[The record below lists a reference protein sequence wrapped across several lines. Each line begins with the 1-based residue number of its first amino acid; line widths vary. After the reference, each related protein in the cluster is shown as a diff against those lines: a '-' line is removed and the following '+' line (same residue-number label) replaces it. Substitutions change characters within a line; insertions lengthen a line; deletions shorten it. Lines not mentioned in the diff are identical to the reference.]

1 MSRSATKIPI
11 SVAESP
17 PQSFSHLER
26 IYPSA
31 PEVTAQT
38 CSPSPAQVGQSFCP
52 LPDVSKGKIKAV
64 LHLIFLLPAWGLITH
79 LVWAEPS
86 YHHAESRS
94 INFQLL
100 IIRLDR
106 SFKASVDSLQ
116 LTYSCQL
123 ENHLKMGFQFTSDSL
138 AVRVSLSESEKLPW
152 KGRAGEGPRGG
163 FSSELT

>member
-1 MSRSATKIPI
+1 MTAHTRSPG
-11 SVAESP
+11 
-17 PQSFSHLER
+17 
-26 IYPSA
+26 
-31 PEVTAQT
+31 
-38 CSPSPAQVGQSFCP
+38 PAQVGQSFCP
-52 LPDVSKGKIKAV
+52 LPDVSEKGEKKAAF
-64 LHLIFLLPAWGLITH
+64 HLIFLLPAWGLITH

-123 ENHLKMGFQFTSDSL
+123 ENHLQMGFQFTSDSL
-138 AVRVSLSESEKLPW
+138 GVRVSLFESEKLLW
-152 KGRAGEGPRGG
+152 KRREGTEQSQGKAPGAD
-163 FSSELT
+163 SAQS